1 MDMILLTDMI
11 LIMDTTI
18 TGVMILFIIIAGVRL
33 LCSILTSGPDGA
45 DTILA
50 GVDTTITIIMISI
63 ITDLVIMQ
71 ITILTE
77 IILIEIRIT
86 HREETL
92 EAAPRLLFKVIM
104 CREGDSSQRTIHGM
118 QLVIAGRPSGQ
129 ITDLI
134 PVEVE
139 EIFMPV

>member
-1 MDMILLTDMI
+1 MDMILLTDMN

-18 TGVMILFIIIAGVRL
+18 TGVMILFIIIAGVHL
-33 LCSILTSGPDGA
+33 LCSILTSGPDGV

-50 GVDTTITIIMISI
+50 GMDTTITIIMISI

-92 EAAPRLLFKVIM
+92 
-104 CREGDSSQRTIHGM
+104 
-118 QLVIAGRPSGQ
+118 
-129 ITDLI
+129 
-134 PVEVE
+134 
-139 EIFMPV
+139 